1 MDDVER
7 TLLQVLGRRRRLAH
21 VPTWLIR
28 VAARAGA
35 HAPGP
40 PLTPDAVE
48 FLLNDALAD
57 TAPLVTAMPGL
68 PRTRLEDGLA
78 SYLPK
83 R

>member
-1 MDDVER
+1 MWSS
-7 TLLQVLGRRRRLAH
+7 T
-21 VPTWLIR
+21 
-28 VAARAGA
+28 A

-57 TAPLVTAMPGL
+57 TAALVAALPGL

-78 SYLPK
+78 SYLRRRK
-83 R
+83 